1 MKLKNYSFKFMTTN
15 KYDLTPLWLHESK
28 RETRKENGDFLFY
41 ERMKPL
47 QLEDDVNFHLG
58 IS

>member
-41 ERMKPL
+41 ESRKWRLML
-47 QLEDDVNFHLG
+47 FEF
-58 IS
+58 